1 MAMVYKILGQKSPA
15 ATTDFNLYT
24 VSGSKQAI
32 INCITVANRDAG
44 DAATYQI
51 SIRPDGATK
60 TTDHYIAYN
69 VQIGAASSIALKL
82 CITLDTND
90 VITVQ
95 SSTAL
100 VTFNAYGVEID
111 V

>member
-1 MAMVYKILGQKSPA
+1 MVYKILGQKSPA

-32 INCITVANRDAG
+32 INCITVANRDANS
-44 DAATYQI
+44 ATYQI
-51 SIRPDGATK
+51 SVRPDGATK
-60 TTDHYIAYN
+60 TTDHYIAYD
-69 VQIGAASSIALKL
+69 VQVGSNLSVALNL
-82 CITLDTND
+82 GITLDTND

-95 SSTAL
+95 SSSGL

>member
-1 MAMVYKILGQKSPA
+1 MVYKVLGQKSPA

-32 INCITVANRDAG
+32 INCITVANRDANS
-44 DAATYQI
+44 ATYRI
-51 SIRPDGATK
+51 SVRPDGATL
-60 TTDHYIAYN
+60 TTDHYIAYD
-69 VQIGAASSIALKL
+69 VQVGSNLSVALNL
-82 CITLDTND
+82 GITLDTND

-95 SSTAL
+95 SSSGL

>member
-1 MAMVYKILGQKSPA
+1 MAMVYKVLGQKSPA

-32 INCITVANRDAG
+32 INCITVANRDANS
-44 DAATYQI
+44 ATYRI
-51 SIRPDGATK
+51 SVRPDGATL

-69 VQIGAASSIALKL
+69 VQIDANLSVALNL
-82 CITLDTND
+82 GITLDTND

-95 SSTAL
+95 SSTGF

>member
-1 MAMVYKILGQKSPA
+1 MAMVYKVLGQKSPA

-32 INCITVANRDAG
+32 INCITVANRDANS
-44 DAATYQI
+44 ATYRI
-51 SIRPDGATK
+51 SVRPDGASL
-60 TTDHYIAYN
+60 TTDHYIAYD
-69 VQIGAASSIALKL
+69 VQVGSNLSVALNL
-82 CITLDTND
+82 GITLDTND

-95 SSTAL
+95 SSSGL

>member
-32 INCITVANRDAG
+32 INCITVANRDANS
-44 DAATYQI
+44 ATYRI
-51 SIRPDGATK
+51 SVRPDGATL
-60 TTDHYIAYN
+60 TTDHYIAYD
-69 VQIGAASSIALKL
+69 VQVGSNTSVSLNL
-82 CITLDTND
+82 GLTLDTND

>member
-15 ATTDFNLYT
+15 AATDFNLYT

-32 INCITVANRDAG
+32 INCITVANRDANS
-44 DAATYQI
+44 ATYRI
-51 SIRPDGATK
+51 SVRPDGATL
-60 TTDHYIAYN
+60 TTDHYIAYD
-69 VQIGAASSIALKL
+69 VQIGSNTSVALNL
-82 CITLDTND
+82 GLTLDTND

-100 VTFNAYGVEID
+100 ITFNAYGVEID

>member
-15 ATTDFNLYT
+15 AATDFNLYT

-32 INCITVANRDAG
+32 INCITVANRDTN
-44 DAATYQI
+44 AATYRI
-51 SIRPDGATK
+51 SVRPDGATL
-60 TTDHYIAYN
+60 TTDHYIAYD
-69 VQIGAASSIALKL
+69 VQIGSNTSVALNL
-82 CITLDTND
+82 GLTLDTND

>member
-32 INCITVANRDAG
+32 INCITVANRDANS
-44 DAATYQI
+44 ATYRI
-51 SIRPDGATK
+51 SVRPDGAAL
-60 TTDHYIAYN
+60 TTDHYIAYD
-69 VQIGAASSIALKL
+69 VQVGSNLSVALNL
-82 CITLDTND
+82 GITLDTND

-95 SSTAL
+95 SSSGL

>member
-1 MAMVYKILGQKSPA
+1 MTYKILGQKSPA

-32 INCITVANRDAG
+32 INCITVANRDAN
-44 DAATYQI
+44 AATYRI
-51 SIRPDGATK
+51 SVRPDGATL
-60 TTDHYIAYN
+60 TTDHYIAYD
-69 VQIGAASSIALKL
+69 VQIGSNSSVSLNL
-82 CITLDTND
+82 GLTLDTND

>member
-1 MAMVYKILGQKSPA
+1 LTA
-15 ATTDFNLYT
+15 
-24 VSGSKQAI
+24 
-32 INCITVANRDAG
+32 
-44 DAATYQI
+44 
-51 SIRPDGATK
+51 
-60 TTDHYIAYN
+60 DHYIAYD
-69 VQIGAASSIALKL
+69 VQAGANSTTSLNL
-82 CITLDTND
+82 GITLDTND

>member
-15 ATTDFNLYT
+15 AATDFNLYT

-32 INCITVANRDAG
+32 INCITVANRDANS
-44 DAATYQI
+44 ATYRI
-51 SIRPDGATK
+51 SVRPDGASL
-60 TTDHYIAYN
+60 TTDHYIAYD
-69 VQIGAASSIALKL
+69 VQVGSNLSVALNL
-82 CITLDTND
+82 GITLDTND

-95 SSTAL
+95 SSSGL

>member
-32 INCITVANRDAG
+32 INCITVANRDANS
-44 DAATYQI
+44 ATYRI
-51 SIRPDGATK
+51 SVRPDGASL
-60 TTDHYIAYN
+60 TTDHYIAYD
-69 VQIGAASSIALKL
+69 VQVGSNLSVALNL
-82 CITLDTND
+82 GITLDTND

-95 SSTAL
+95 SSSGL

>member
-1 MAMVYKILGQKSPA
+1 MVYKILGQKSPA
-15 ATTDFNLYT
+15 AATDFNLYT
-24 VSGSKQAI
+24 VSGSKQTI
-32 INCITVANRDAG
+32 INCITVANRDAN
-44 DAATYQI
+44 AATYRI
-51 SIRPDGATK
+51 SVRPDGATL
-60 TTDHYIAYN
+60 TADHYIAYD
-69 VQIGAASSIALKL
+69 VQVGSNTSVSLNL
-82 CITLDTND
+82 GLTLDTND

>member
-1 MAMVYKILGQKSPA
+1 MAMTYKILGQKSPA
-15 ATTDFNLYT
+15 ATTDYNLYT

-32 INCITVANRDAG
+32 INCITVANRDANS
-44 DAATYQI
+44 ATYQI
-51 SIRPDGATK
+51 SVRPDGATK
-60 TTDHYIAYN
+60 TTDHYIAYD
-69 VQIGAASSIALKL
+69 VQVGSNLSVALNL
-82 CITLDTND
+82 GITLDTND

-95 SSTAL
+95 SSSGL

>member
-15 ATTDFNLYT
+15 AATDFNLYT

-32 INCITVANRDAG
+32 INCITVANRNSDS
-44 DAATYQI
+44 ATYRI
-51 SIRPDGATK
+51 SIRPDGATL
-60 TTDHYIAYN
+60 TADHYIAYD
-69 VQIGAASSIALKL
+69 VQAGANSTTSLNL
-82 CITLDTND
+82 GLTLDTND

>member
-1 MAMVYKILGQKSPA
+1 MVYKVLGQKSPA

-32 INCITVANRDAG
+32 INCITVANRDANS
-44 DAATYQI
+44 ATYRI
-51 SIRPDGATK
+51 SVRPDGASL
-60 TTDHYIAYN
+60 TTDHYIAYD
-69 VQIGAASSIALKL
+69 VQVGSNLSVALNL
-82 CITLDTND
+82 GITLDTND

-95 SSTAL
+95 SSSGL

>member
-15 ATTDFNLYT
+15 AATDFNLYT

-32 INCITVANRDAG
+32 INCITVANRDANS
-44 DAATYQI
+44 ATYRI
-51 SIRPDGATK
+51 SVRPDGATL
-60 TTDHYIAYN
+60 TTDHYIAYD
-69 VQIGAASSIALKL
+69 VQIGSNLSVALNL
-82 CITLDTND
+82 GITLDTND

>member
-1 MAMVYKILGQKSPA
+1 MVYKVLGQKSPA
-15 ATTDFNLYT
+15 AATDFNLYT
-24 VSGSKQAI
+24 VSGSKQTI
-32 INCITVANRDAG
+32 INCITVANRDANS
-44 DAATYQI
+44 ATYRI
-51 SIRPDGATK
+51 SVRPDGATL
-60 TTDHYIAYN
+60 TTDHYIAYD
-69 VQIGAASSIALKL
+69 VQVGANSTTSLNL
-82 CITLDTND
+82 GLTLDTND

>member
-1 MAMVYKILGQKSPA
+1 MAMTYKILGQKSPA

-44 DAATYQI
+44 DAATYRI
-51 SIRPDGATK
+51 SVRPDGATL
-60 TTDHYIAYN
+60 TTDHYIAYD
-69 VQIGAASSIALKL
+69 VQIGASSSISLNL
-82 CITLDTND
+82 GITLDTND

>member
-32 INCITVANRDAG
+32 INCITVANRNADS
-44 DAATYQI
+44 ATYRI
-51 SIRPDGATK
+51 SVRPDGATL
-60 TTDHYIAYN
+60 TADHYIAYD
-69 VQIGAASSIALKL
+69 VQIGSNSSVALNL
-82 CITLDTND
+82 GLTLDTND

>member
-32 INCITVANRDAG
+32 INCITVANRDANS
-44 DAATYQI
+44 ATYRI
-51 SIRPDGATK
+51 SVRPDGATL
-60 TTDHYIAYN
+60 TTDHYIAYD
-69 VQIGAASSIALKL
+69 VQIGSNLSVALNL
-82 CITLDTND
+82 GITLDTND
-90 VITVQ
+90 VLTVQ
-95 SSTAL
+95 SSSGL

>member
-15 ATTDFNLYT
+15 AATDFNLYT

-32 INCITVANRDAG
+32 INCITVANRDANS
-44 DAATYQI
+44 ATYRI
-51 SIRPDGATK
+51 SVRPDGATL
-60 TTDHYIAYN
+60 TTDHYIAYD
-69 VQIGAASSIALKL
+69 VQVGSNSSVALNL
-82 CITLDTND
+82 GLTLDTND

>member
-32 INCITVANRDAG
+32 INCITVANRDANS
-44 DAATYQI
+44 ATYRI
-51 SIRPDGATK
+51 SVRPDGATL
-60 TTDHYIAYN
+60 TEDHYLAYD
-69 VQIGAASSIALKL
+69 VQVGSNLSVALNL
-82 CITLDTND
+82 GITLDTND
-90 VITVQ
+90 VLTVQ
-95 SSTAL
+95 SSSGL

>member
-1 MAMVYKILGQKSPA
+1 MTYKILGQKSPA

-32 INCITVANRDAG
+32 INCITVANRDAN
-44 DAATYQI
+44 AATYRI
-51 SIRPDGATK
+51 SVRPDGATL
-60 TTDHYIAYN
+60 TTDHYLAYD
-69 VQIGAASSIALKL
+69 VQIGSNLSVALNL
-82 CITLDTND
+82 GITLDTND

-95 SSTAL
+95 SSSGL

>member
-1 MAMVYKILGQKSPA
+1 MAMTYKVLGQKSPA
-15 ATTDFNLYT
+15 AATDFNLYT

-32 INCITVANRDAG
+32 INCITIANRNADS
-44 DAATYQI
+44 ATYRI
-51 SIRPDGATK
+51 SVRPDGATL
-60 TTDHYIAYN
+60 TADHYIAYD
-69 VQIGAASSIALKL
+69 VQVASNGSTALNL
-82 CITLDTND
+82 GITLDTND

-95 SSTAL
+95 SSSGL

>member
-15 ATTDFNLYT
+15 AATDFNLYT

-32 INCITVANRDAG
+32 INCITVANRDANS
-44 DAATYQI
+44 ATYRI
-51 SIRPDGATK
+51 SVRPDGATL
-60 TTDHYIAYN
+60 TTDHYIAYD
-69 VQIGAASSIALKL
+69 VQVGSNSSVSLNL
-82 CITLDTND
+82 GLTLDTND